1 MVNTIIMAYFTY
13 NVHLKANENR
23 SMSCMTY
30 ALHFTSLRIYYIYIY
45 IEEHTH
51 DMHTKWTLKITEK
64 RQQKQQLWK
73 KNPLNVVRMP
83 PNFEFSC
90 NSRVNKCKLNK
101 YVCVKCRFG
110 YSLCVFFFSLSN
122 VSCCRVDFNIFSS
135 VSELRILCAAPC
147 YSHVEQITL
156 PRDLFPF
163 YSKDD
168 SFSLILIVHTTL
180 SICTYKY
187 YFTSELTLQGPQCT
201 FY

>member
-30 ALHFTSLRIYYIYIY
+30 ALHFTSLRIY

-64 RQQKQQLWK
+64 KDNNNFEK

-90 NSRVNKCKLNK
+90 NLRINKCKLNK

-110 YSLCVFFFSLSN
+110 YSLCVFFFSRMSFAV
-122 VSCCRVDFNIFSS
+122 VSIWIFFECFWMEDTMSCS
-135 VSELRILCAAPC
+135 M
-147 YSHVEQITL
+147 
-156 PRDLFPF
+156 LFPCWTNNF
-163 YSKDD
+163 ASGLV
-168 SFSLILIVHTTL
+168 SFLFQRWLI
-180 SICTYKY
+180 
-187 YFTSELTLQGPQCT
+187 
-201 FY
+201 

>member
-30 ALHFTSLRIYYIYIY
+30 ALHFTSLRIYYIY

-110 YSLCVFFFSLSN
+110 YSLCVFFFSRMSL
-122 VSCCRVDFNIFSS
+122 VVVLIWIFFRVFLNWGY
-135 VSELRILCAAPC
+135 CALL
-147 YSHVEQITL
+147 HVIPML
-156 PRDLFPF
+156 N
-163 YSKDD
+163 K
-168 SFSLILIVHTTL
+168 
-180 SICTYKY
+180 
-187 YFTSELTLQGPQCT
+187 
-201 FY
+201 